1 MNATI
6 TNSYGE
12 DVVVDFDT
20 QFGRIKEEYN
30 RMLRC
35 AETADP
41 TERYIFVNAAR
52 TQIYRCRLL
61 FADFGFDDSKENV
74 IKELRQ

>member
-1 MNATI
+1 MNATM

-12 DVVVDFDT
+12 AVTVDFDE
-20 QFGRIKEEYN
+20 QFGKIKAEYN

-41 TERYIFVNAAR
+41 SKRYIFVNAAR

-74 IKELRQ
+74 IKALRQ

>member
-1 MNATI
+1 MNATM
-6 TNSYGE
+6 TNSYG
-12 DVVVDFDT
+12 DAVVVDFDT
-20 QFGRIKEEYN
+20 QYERIKEEYN

-41 TERYIFVNAAR
+41 SKRYIFVNAAR

-61 FADFGFDDSKENV
+61 FADFGFDDSKDNV
-74 IKELRQ
+74 IKALRQ